1 MKYEDFNDNE
11 YLEQMVR
18 ELPRGYN
25 VIVGCLDELIE
36 WGRSNSLWPLTFA
49 TSCCGIEFMAVGAAR
64 YDFARF
70 GFEVARASPRQADFI
85 MVAGTI
91 THKMAPVLKR
101 LYDQMADPKYVIA
114 VGGCA
119 ISGGPFKKSYH
130 VLNGVDK
137 ILPVDVYIP
146 GVPRPEA
153 MLYGLM
159 QLQRKVKLQRF
170 FRRGEQADRQAGVRR
185 AASPGSDGRKERFE
199 RGRRRKTMNI
209 NEKITAW
216 EPGAVWSEAGDG
228 MFTVPVEKF
237 HALAARL
244 RAEGFDF
251 LRSLTGMDWG
261 EEGFGVVY
269 HLEASST
276 GENVVVRTLTAEPR
290 EMRPALGLRPVE
302 GRRAERARGLRLFR
316 HRFPEPSRTCGACSC
331 ATTGWGTP
339 CVRITT
345 RGSTRCA

>member
-1 MKYEDFNDNE
+1 MYFTLLVVVILTAIALVAVALGIARAISPRSYNPQKGEAYECGIPTRGRSWMQFKVGYYLFAILFLMFDVETVFLFSWAVVVQDLGIYGLVSILFFLVVLVLGLAYAWRSFGMEIRKPEIKAMKYEDFNDNE
-11 YLEQMVR
+11 YLEKMAAELRR
-18 ELPRGYN
+18 EGTN

-146 GVPRPEA
+146 GCPPRPEA

-170 FRRGEQADRQAGVRR
+170 FGGVNKQIGKQEYEELLRRD
-185 AASPGSDGRKERFE
+185 
-199 RGRRRKTMNI
+199 
-209 NEKITAW
+209 
-216 EPGAVWSEAGDG
+216 
-228 MFTVPVEKF
+228 
-237 HALAARL
+237 
-244 RAEGFDF
+244 
-251 LRSLTGMDWG
+251 
-261 EEGFGVVY
+261 
-269 HLEASST
+269 
-276 GENVVVRTLTAEPR
+276 LTAEKND
-290 EMRPALGLRPVE
+290 LNVE
-302 GRRAERARGLRLFR
+302 GGEKQ
-316 HRFPEPSRTCGACSC
+316 
-331 ATTGWGTP
+331 
-339 CVRITT
+339 
-345 RGSTRCA
+345 

>member
-1 MKYEDFNDNE
+1 MEIRKPEIKAMKYEDFNDNE
-11 YLEQMVR
+11 YLEKMAAELRR
-18 ELPRGYN
+18 EGTN

-36 WGRSNSLWPLTFA
+36 WGRSTSLWPLTFA

-146 GVPRPEA
+146 GCPPRPEA

-170 FRRGEQADRQAGVRR
+170 FGGVNKQIGKQEYEELLRRD
-185 AASPGSDGRKERFE
+185 
-199 RGRRRKTMNI
+199 
-209 NEKITAW
+209 
-216 EPGAVWSEAGDG
+216 
-228 MFTVPVEKF
+228 
-237 HALAARL
+237 
-244 RAEGFDF
+244 
-251 LRSLTGMDWG
+251 
-261 EEGFGVVY
+261 
-269 HLEASST
+269 
-276 GENVVVRTLTAEPR
+276 LTAEKND
-290 EMRPALGLRPVE
+290 LNVE
-302 GRRAERARGLRLFR
+302 GGEKQ
-316 HRFPEPSRTCGACSC
+316 
-331 ATTGWGTP
+331 
-339 CVRITT
+339 
-345 RGSTRCA
+345 